1 MSGDISNLSPRA
13 RFLEHAARGELAYQ
27 VGPSGRAVFPPRL
40 VAPLGVGEPL
50 VWKLSGGFGQ
60 IHSVT
65 LVHPRDE
72 DTFALAL
79 VDLDEGF
86 RMMAVVDT
94 DDPSAVAIGARLH
107 VGFRALDPA
116 GPPLPVFTLA
126 EAGA

>member
-1 MSGDISNLSPRA
+1 MSGDLDDLSPRA

-27 VGPSGRAVFPPRL
+27 VGASGRAVFPPRL

-50 VWKLSGGFGQ
+50 VWKHSSGFGRV
-60 IHSVT
+60 HSVT
-65 LVHPRDE
+65 MVHPRDE
-72 DTFALAL
+72 NAFALAL

-86 RMMAVVDT
+86 RMMAVVDA
-94 DDPSAVAIGARLH
+94 DNPSAVKIGARLH
-107 VGFRALDPA
+107 VGFRALDPG